1 MSPAYHHGRCCPAR
15 VVDGLAA
22 QGSQV
27 GPSVNK
33 YRKEARLKAIETW
46 IAAEKDT
53 SQKLSVMMNKIQ
65 ETDYI
70 RNHNMDATLAKQ
82 EGYLILAKHTRC
94 LKKLEMLTKMF
105 AETVNSDGKLYGHD
119 PASEWINEFRLKW
132 EKDGTK
138 YEEKVNAELRNQAQG
153 LTLKNRGRYWRVST
167 PLRMEQQETP
177 SPNTAPSPMR
187 RSRT

>member
-15 VVDGLAA
+15 VVDRLAA
-22 QGSQV
+22 QGRQV
-27 GPSVNK
+27 GSSVNRH
-33 YRKEARLKAIETW
+33 RKEARLKAIETW

-70 RNHNMDATLAKQ
+70 RNHDMDATMAKQ
-82 EGYLILAKHTRC
+82 GEYLILAKNTRC
-94 LKKLEMLTKMF
+94 LKKLEMLTKML
-105 AETVNSDGKLYGHD
+105 AETVNSDGTLYGPD
-119 PASEWINEFRLKW
+119 PAAEWINEFRLKW

-153 LTLKNRGRYWRVST
+153 LTQKNRGIYWRVAT

-177 SPNTAPSPMR
+177 SPNAAPSSMR